1 MIFSSKV
8 DTRSSRD
15 PLKFS
20 LKLSTMEE
28 DAAFIVVV
36 EVVVEVVVVWLSTP
50 EDEGEDEEDASG
62 VISVDEEEEDDEAP
76 REALLAGASLSFAF
90 VDFLTL
96 SIAAAVALA
105 AGAFFAPPAAS

>member
-36 EVVVEVVVVWLSTP
+36 EVVVVWLSTP

-62 VISVDEEEEDDEAP
+62 VFSVDEEEEDDEAP
-76 REALLAGASLSFAF
+76 REALLAGASLSF